1 MADWIDESE
10 TGAATI
16 PPSLPCSDNLMEWI
30 PEKHRYIL
38 KEEAFRAY
46 TGMDIRAMVND
57 SLGNVGNIVRYYFDN
72 ISLKVYNY
80 IYNNRSSFETRN
92 AALTYSPTA
101 RDMLY
106 RCLIEQTVYFITNGD
121 LSKFGGV
128 NIKTGS
134 VIDRK
139 YLRNATIA
147 PDVIDILRNTP
158 IPELGGA
165 SILFASIC

>member
-1 MADWIDESE
+1 MEDWLDQNDSVENTS
-10 TGAATI
+10 
-16 PPSLPCSDNLMEWI
+16 PLKLPRSDNLMFWDET
-30 PEKHRYIL
+30 KRRYIL

-46 TGMDIRAMVND
+46 TGMDVRAMVND
-57 SLGNVGNIVRYYFDN
+57 SLGDVANIVNYYFDN
-72 ISLKVYNY
+72 VSLKVYNY
-80 IYNNRSSFETRN
+80 IYNNRSSFERRN

-101 RDMLY
+101 RNMIY

-121 LSKFGGV
+121 ISKFSGV
-128 NIKTGS
+128 NIKSGG
-134 VIDRK
+134 VIERK
-139 YLRNATIA
+139 FIRNATVS